1 MSPALAEGNWLS
13 KFNKALFFN
22 LFLLNYIVSYLIT
35 LPVGQPVNI
44 DTCKRNIQNLI
55 RYDRFALLPKTRTIR
70 SGMPTQ
76 ETIIMSVG
84 GSLIVPDQ
92 IDTTFLTELK
102 DLIHTEATNS
112 GRRFIIIA
120 GGGKTARRYQDAAA
134 AVTELTGEDLDWMG
148 IHATRLNGHLLRTI
162 FRDIAYPVM
171 ITNPDE
177 ILDIHPSENVII
189 AAGYRPGCSTDLR
202 AVQIA
207 IRLKAAK
214 IINLSN
220 TDYVYS
226 DNPHTNPAAVK
237 IEDITW
243 ADFRT
248 LIPSE
253 WAPGLSSPFD
263 PIAAREA
270 EINSIEVAQLNG
282 LKLDCLSDYL
292 AGKPFVGTKIH
303 V

>member
-1 MSPALAEGNWLS
+1 
-13 KFNKALFFN
+13 
-22 LFLLNYIVSYLIT
+22 
-35 LPVGQPVNI
+35 
-44 DTCKRNIQNLI
+44 
-55 RYDRFALLPKTRTIR
+55 
-70 SGMPTQ
+70 MPEK
-76 ETIIMSVG
+76 ETIVMSVG

-92 IDTTFLTELK
+92 IDTTFLTNLK
-102 DLIHTEATNS
+102 NLIHADAATS

-134 AVTELTGEDLDWMG
+134 AVTDLTSEDLDWMG

-171 ITNPDE
+171 ITNPDD

-207 IRLKAAK
+207 ERLKATK
-214 IINLSN
+214 VINLSN
-220 TDYVYS
+220 TDYVYT
-226 DNPHTNPAAVK
+226 DNPHTNPDAVK

-243 ADFRT
+243 AEFRK

-270 EINSIEVAQLNG
+270 EIHNIEVAQLNG
-282 LKLDCLSDYL
+282 LNLECLTDYL
-292 AGKPFVGTKIH
+292 QDKPFVGTKIH
-303 V
+303 N